1 MLKPK
6 KLFKGDKVAIVSLS
20 SGMLGEEF
28 CKHDIEIGFKRLL
41 DLGVNPVFMPNS
53 LKGIDYLREHPEAR
67 ASDLKKAFMDEEI
80 RAIFCAI
87 GGDDT
92 YRLIPYLLED
102 EEFIEQVK
110 RYPKIFSGFSDTTI
124 NHLMFYKIGM
134 VTYYGPSFIN
144 DIAELSNEMLP
155 YTRQAFLG
163 FFENHTYSKIVSSD
177 IWYEERTD
185 FSSGV
190 IGTERVTHK
199 EERGFELLQGRK
211 SFRGKLLGGCIDSIY
226 NLLMGDRYPDEK
238 DICDQYEVFPNKEE
252 WGGKIL
258 FLETSEN
265 KIAPNVLREE
275 LQVLKERGIF
285 DVINGIIVGKPQDEK
300 YYEEYKIVY
309 KDVVDN
315 EDLPILYNVNFG
327 HSFPRTVIPIGIEV
341 EVNID
346 EMCIQFLE
354 EAIR

>member
-1 MLKPK
+1 
-6 KLFKGDKVAIVSLS
+6 
-20 SGMLGEEF
+20 
-28 CKHDIEIGFKRLL
+28 
-41 DLGVNPVFMPNS
+41 
-53 LKGIDYLREHPEAR
+53 
-67 ASDLKKAFMDEEI
+67 
-80 RAIFCAI
+80 
-87 GGDDT
+87 
-92 YRLIPYLLED
+92 
-102 EEFIEQVK
+102 
-110 RYPKIFSGFSDTTI
+110 
-124 NHLMFYKIGM
+124 
-134 VTYYGPSFIN
+134 
-144 DIAELSNEMLP
+144 
-155 YTRQAFLG
+155 
-163 FFENHTYSKIVSSD
+163 
-177 IWYEERTD
+177 
-185 FSSGV
+185 
-190 IGTERVTHK
+190 
-199 EERGFELLQGRK
+199 
-211 SFRGKLLGGCIDSIY
+211 
-226 NLLMGDRYPDEK
+226 MGDRYPDEK